1 MQTLLVIAGM
11 STLYFRYALEEKAVS
26 SKNKVRGFALV
37 TTERSQAIVIAEAD
51 AEDLNKELIADLN
64 AHLRT
69 FSDTVTTSVTDTSL
83 TSSIHLNVRWCGR

>member
-1 MQTLLVIAGM
+1 MRALLVITGM
-11 STLYFRYALEEKAVS
+11 STSYFRYALEEKVVS
-26 SKNKVRGFALV
+26 SKDKVRGFTLV

-69 FSDTVTTSVTDTSL
+69 FE
-83 TSSIHLNVRWCGR
+83 